1 MKFLPFRQ
9 TRLPTTPMW
18 KFRNKKW
25 GYYKKWEDPVY
36 VYFTKIENSKKIFN
50 WYETSEFNIKRL
62 N

>member
-1 MKFLPFRQ
+1 MKFYAMGDSKGN
-9 TRLPTTPMW
+9 PTLL
-18 KFRNKKW
+18 KFSDKSW
-25 GYYKKWEDPVY
+25 GSYKKWQDSVY